1 MRRRTLI
8 KSITGGAA
16 AFAMPGLTLAQTRP
30 IKIGLVTDYTG
41 PYRDNC
47 GPGEEY
53 AVQMAIQDFNGG
65 KLLGRPVELLV
76 ADHLNKADV
85 CTDIAKRWLE
95 IEKVDLLLPS
105 GSSVAALAA
114 HGMARDRGVIT
125 NVTAP
130 GAVNFS
136 EKDCSPLGFHWNTD
150 SYAYPRSSVIASG
163 DLARKK
169 WFFISIDNVF
179 GQTSQAVCVAALQ
192 EAGGQV
198 VGSAKTP
205 INTTDYASFI
215 AQAQASRADVV
226 VLLNA
231 GTDQVRLMKQARE
244 FGLSAGGQAIVC
256 PSLVYTDLL
265 AAGVE
270 TAQGIRFADG
280 VYWDQN
286 DATRAFGKRFFDKI
300 GRMPAGTQ
308 GHVYAAVTH
317 YLQAVDAV
325 KTLDSKPVAAR
336 YRSQP
341 ITSKFYSNT
350 SIRPNGRVM
359 FDLVIMR
366 VKTPAQSRDKFDVA
380 EVVGTIPGEMAF
392 KPLAATECK
401 LT

>member
-8 KSITGGAA
+8 KTITSGAA
-16 AFAMPGLTLAQTRP
+16 ALALPGLAFSQTRP

-41 PYRDNC
+41 PFRDNC

-53 AVQMAIQDFNGG
+53 AVQMAIQDFKGG
-65 KLLGRPVELLV
+65 KVLGRPVELLV

-85 CTDIAKRWLE
+85 CTDIAKRWLDV
-95 IEKVDLLLPS
+95 EKVDLLLPS

-114 HGMARDRGVIT
+114 HGMARDKGVIT

-130 GAVNFS
+130 GAVNFT

-163 DLARKK
+163 DLAKKK
-169 WFFISIDNVF
+169 WFFITVDVVF
-179 GQTSQAVCVAALQ
+179 GNTSQAVCVQAVQ

-198 VGSAKTP
+198 VGSVKTP
-205 INTTDYASFI
+205 SNTTDYASFI
-215 AQAQASRADVV
+215 SQAQASRADVV

-231 GTDQVRLMKQARE
+231 GADQVRLMKQARE
-244 FGLSAGGQAIVC
+244 FGLAAGGQTIVC
-256 PSLVYTDLL
+256 PSLVYTDLV

-270 TAQGIRFADG
+270 NAQGIRFADG
-280 VYWDQN
+280 FYWDQN
-286 DATRAFGKRFFDKI
+286 EATRAFSKRFFDKI

-325 KTLDSKPVAAR
+325 KTTESKPVAAR

-341 ITSKFYSNT
+341 ITTKFYSNT

-359 FDLVIMR
+359 FDLIIMR
-366 VKTPAQSRDKFDVA
+366 VRTPAQSKSKFDVA
-380 EVVGTIPGEMAF
+380 EVIGTIPGEKAF
-392 KPLAATECK
+392 KPLASTECK
-401 LT
+401 FV